1 MLGFLS
7 EEPTAGPVNFIC
19 NGADGTNSD
28 SVGHMVSAAAIQLCS
43 MEIATDSTYMNVHGW
58 VRIKLYLWY

>member
-28 SVGHMVSAAAIQLCS
+28 SVGHMVSTEAIQLCS
-43 MEIATDSTYMNVHGW
+43 MEIATENT
-58 VRIKLYLWY
+58 